1 MASLP
6 ALDRGATLYTVIERL
21 NLLIQ
26 EYNSRTPVPV
36 ANLPNAVLN
45 EGARRIVTDAT
56 VTTFGSVV
64 VGGGANIVPVYSNGT
79 DWVIG

>member
-6 ALDRGATLYTVIERL
+6 ALDRGSPTYTVIERL

-26 EYNSRTPVPV
+26 EFNTRSPTVV
-36 ANLPNAVLN
+36 ANLPNAALN

-56 VTTFGSVV
+56 VTTFASVV
-64 VGGGANIVPVYSNGT
+64 VGGGANTVPVYSDGI
-79 DWVIG
+79 DWRIG